1 MTGSAGPARIHV
13 IGAGLA
19 GLSAAVS
26 LAGAGAHV
34 VLSEAAKQAGGRCR
48 SFRDG
53 LLDMVIDNGNH
64 LVLSGNHA
72 VARYLRA
79 IGAED
84 RLTGPGRPEFP
95 FFDLVMRQRWT
106 LRPNDGLLPWWVLAA
121 GRRVPS
127 TSVRDYLALATLM
140 RRHPGRRIDQV
151 IRCEG
156 ILWDKFLRPILVSA
170 LNTLPEEASADLAG
184 ALMRETFAKGGR
196 RINPLVATP
205 SLAAAFVDPALD
217 RLRQSGV
224 EIRLGRSLRTVR
236 LEADRVTGLI
246 FDEGE
251 ETLGPQD
258 RVIFAIP
265 PWTVQKL
272 LPGVTAPDAFRA
284 IVNAHFKIVPSAAA
298 PIMVGLIGGTA
309 EWVFAFNDRLSVT
322 VSAADHLMETDI
334 DALTSLLWR
343 DVSTVH
349 NLSGPAPPCRIV
361 KEKRAT
367 FAATPAQNA
376 MRPSVR
382 TAWSNLFLA
391 GDWVDTGLPATIEG
405 ALRSGEA
412 AATLALSARPA
423 TGKTSRRTMD
433 LAILRP

>member
-79 IGAED
+79 IGAEH

-106 LRPNDGLLPWWVLAA
+106 LRPNDGLLPWWILAA

-196 RINPLVATP
+196 QIHPLVATP

-217 RLRQSGV
+217 RLRQSGA
-224 EIRLGRSLRTVR
+224 EIRLGRSLRAVR

-334 DALTSLLWR
+334 DTLTSLLWR

>member
-1 MTGSAGPARIHV
+1 V
-13 IGAGLA
+13 VGAGLA

-48 SFRDG
+48 SYRDG

-64 LVLSGNHA
+64 LVLSGNPA
-72 VARYLRA
+72 VGRYLHA

-95 FFDLVMRQRWT
+95 FFDLAMGQRWT
-106 LRPNDGLLPWWVLAA
+106 LRPNDGPLPWWILSA
-121 GRRVPS
+121 GRRVPG
-127 TSVRDYLALATLM
+127 TSFRDYLVLVTLM
-140 RRHPGRRIDQV
+140 RRHPGRRIDEV
-151 IRCEG
+151 IRCDG
-156 ILWDKFLRPILVSA
+156 ILWDKFLRPLLVSA
-170 LNTLPEEASADLAG
+170 LNTAPEEASADLAG
-184 ALMRETFAKGGR
+184 AIVRETLAKGGR
-196 RINPLVATP
+196 QIYPLVATP

-217 RLRQSGV
+217 RLHQSGA
-224 EIRLGRSLRTVR
+224 EIRLGRSLRAVR
-236 LEADRVTGLI
+236 LEADKVTGLT

-272 LPGVTAPDAFRA
+272 LPGVTAPDVFRA
-284 IVNAHFKIVPSAAA
+284 IVNAHFRTVPPADA

-322 VSAADHLMETDI
+322 VSAADYLMEMGI
-334 DALTSLLWR
+334 DALTLLLWR
-343 DVSTVH
+343 DVSAVH
-349 NLSGPAPPCRIV
+349 NLSGPVPPCRIV

-367 FAATPAQNA
+367 FAATPAQDA
-376 MRPSVR
+376 MRPPVR
-382 TAWSNLFLA
+382 TSWTNLFLA
-391 GDWVDTGLPATIEG
+391 GDWIDTGLPATIEG
-405 ALRSGEA
+405 ALRSGET
-412 AATLALSARPA
+412 AATLALSGRPA
-423 TGKTSRRTMD
+423 AGKASRPTID

>member
-1 MTGSAGPARIHV
+1 MMGSPGLTRIHV

-26 LAGAGAHV
+26 LADAGARV

-48 SFRDG
+48 SYRDG

-64 LVLSGNHA
+64 LVLSGNQA
-72 VARYLRA
+72 VGRYLRA

-95 FFDLVMRQRWT
+95 FFDLGMRQRWT
-106 LRPNDGLLPWWVLAA
+106 LRPNDGPLPWWILAA
-121 GRRVPS
+121 GRRVPG
-127 TSVRDYLALATLM
+127 TSFRDYLALVTLM
-140 RRHPGRRIDQV
+140 RRHAGRRIDEV
-151 IRCEG
+151 IRCNG
-156 ILWDKFLRPILVSA
+156 ILWDKFLRPMLVSA
-170 LNTLPEEASADLAG
+170 LNTAPEEASADLAG

-196 RINPLVATP
+196 QIYPLVATP
-205 SLAAAFVDPALD
+205 SLASAFVDPALD
-217 RLRQSGV
+217 RLRQSGA

-236 LEADRVTGLI
+236 LEADKVTGLI
-246 FDEGE
+246 FDEAE
-251 ETLGPQD
+251 ETVGPQD

-272 LPGVTAPDAFRA
+272 LPGVTAPQAFRA
-284 IVNAHFKIVPSAAA
+284 IVNAHFRIVPPADA

-322 VSAADHLMETDI
+322 VSAADHLMEMDI
-334 DALTSLLWR
+334 DALTALLWR

-349 NLSGPAPPCRIV
+349 NLSGPVPPCRIV
-361 KEKRAT
+361 KERRAT

-423 TGKTSRRTMD
+423 TGKTIRRAMD